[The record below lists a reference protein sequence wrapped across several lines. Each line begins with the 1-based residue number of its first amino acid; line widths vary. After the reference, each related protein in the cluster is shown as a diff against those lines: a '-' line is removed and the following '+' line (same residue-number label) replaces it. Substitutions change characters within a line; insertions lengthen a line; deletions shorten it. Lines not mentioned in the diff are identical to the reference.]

1 MPPTSTFL
9 ANMPDYSRNILALTV
24 LLSLV
29 LFISGAIITS
39 REIEPTVA
47 GGLVAVLG
55 SIVALSAKGNR

>member
-1 MPPTSTFL
+1 
-9 ANMPDYSRNILALTV
+9 MPDYSRNILALTV

-29 LFISGAIITS
+29 LFITGSVITD

-47 GGLVAVLG
+47 GGLVAILG